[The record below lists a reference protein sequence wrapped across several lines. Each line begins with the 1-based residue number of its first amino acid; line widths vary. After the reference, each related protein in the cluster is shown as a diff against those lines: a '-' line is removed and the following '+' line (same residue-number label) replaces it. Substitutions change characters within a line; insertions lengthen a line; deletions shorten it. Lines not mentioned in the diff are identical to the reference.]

1 MILFEEINIFCYFH
15 MNLAKFKNFSDNRR
29 EEGDSHN
36 YWITFELVQILNCV
50 VFNSLLGWRGVYI
63 SVRVF
68 HHQLLPLG
76 FIEQSAHLECNTT
89 RRQRR

>member
-36 YWITFELVQILNCV
+36 Y
-50 VFNSLLGWRGVYI
+50 
-63 SVRVF
+63 
-68 HHQLLPLG
+68 
-76 FIEQSAHLECNTT
+76 
-89 RRQRR
+89 